1 MEDHKS
7 IFLSNLKTAK
17 FIQMKNFQRLLS
29 ISLILLAASAPLR
42 SLAQNDNQEV
52 PSKPILIDKSALS
65 GLGLQPVQLENEP
78 KREFFQRR
86 LLRGVDL
93 SVFIVSSES
102 WTTQMNNFPIDEVV
116 FMLNGKALINPENGN
131 EMTFQSNQF
140 FFIPR
145 GYTGSWEIQA
155 GESYHYE
162 LSIISTERAESTD
175 SAKTLP
181 KLIDQ
186 DELSGLNIDLNT
198 AAQYERVLTK
208 GSELTVSL
216 KAEKPTQREISSP
229 MKEQLVNL
237 LSGQL
242 TITDTSG
249 VEHVFNTGDFFLF
262 PKGFQGAWQSRGHGL
277 LKYLVVE
284 KTS

>member
-1 MEDHKS
+1 
-7 IFLSNLKTAK
+7 
-17 FIQMKNFQRLLS
+17 MKNLRYL
-29 ISLILLAASAPLR
+29 IPITLILIAVLAPIR
-42 SLAQNDNQEV
+42 SLAQNDNQE
-52 PSKPILIDKSALS
+52 PPLKPIRIDKAALS
-65 GLGLQPVQLENEP
+65 GIGLKPVQLENEP
-78 KREFFQRR
+78 DRKFFQRR

-116 FMLNGKALINPENGN
+116 LMLNGKAKINPEKGN

-140 FFIPR
+140 FFIPK

-155 GESYHYE
+155 GKNYHYE
-162 LSIISTERAESTD
+162 LSIISTDRAESADPT
-175 SAKTLP
+175 KTLP
-181 KLIDQ
+181 ELIDQ
-186 DELSGLNIDLNT
+186 DELSGININLNS
-198 AAQYERVLTK
+198 AEQYEKVLTK

-216 KAEKPTQREISSP
+216 KAEKPTQREISTP

-249 VEHVFNTGDFFLF
+249 EEHVFNTGDFFLF
-262 PKGFQGAWQSRGHGL
+262 PKGFQGSWQSRGHGL
-277 LKYLVVE
+277 LKYLVIE
-284 KTS
+284 KTT

>member
-1 MEDHKS
+1 
-7 IFLSNLKTAK
+7 
-17 FIQMKNFQRLLS
+17 MKNSRYFLL
-29 ISLILLAASAPLR
+29 ICLILFTVSVPLR
-42 SLAQNDNQEV
+42 SWAQNDNQEV

-65 GLGLQPVQLENEP
+65 GLGLQSVQLENEP
-78 KREFFQRR
+78 NRKFFQRR

-102 WTTQMNNFPIDEVV
+102 WSTQMNNFPIDEVV
-116 FMLNGKALINPENGN
+116 LMLNGKAKINPENGN
-131 EMTFQSNQF
+131 QMTFQSNQF

-155 GESYHYE
+155 GKNYHYE
-162 LSIISTERAESTD
+162 LSIISTERAESANP
-175 SAKTLP
+175 AKTLP
-181 KLIDQ
+181 ELIDQ
-186 DELSGLNIDLNT
+186 DALSGITIDLNSVK
-198 AAQYERVLTK
+198 QYERVLTK

-216 KAEKPTQREISSP
+216 KAEKPTEREISSP

-249 VEHVFNTGDFFLF
+249 VKHVFNTGDFFLF
-262 PKGFQGAWQSRGHGL
+262 PKGFQGSWQSKGHGL
-277 LKYLVVE
+277 LKYLVVQ
-284 KTS
+284 KTG